1 MSFGTVSKS
10 KVKSENYTYCSLHAA
25 VPYNVSYFIALV
37 KLPGNNTLFI
47 FLSCNIIKM
56 TFQKNME
63 MKMADVPV
71 K

>member
-1 MSFGTVSKS
+1 MVSKS

-25 VPYNVSYFIALV
+25 VPYNVYHI
-37 KLPGNNTLFI
+37 LFHQQNCLETI
-47 FLSCNIIKM
+47 HSSFSSAAILSKWLFKK
-56 TFQKNME
+56 TME